1 MFVRLFLSLLQKTK
15 VILIELQWFFI
26 THKAFSRHSIFYL
39 CQKIKTPFMSKSRY
53 IQLILILGSLTALGP
68 FSIDMY
74 LPGFAGIAA
83 DLNTT
88 VANVSMTLSS
98 YFIGISAGQL
108 LYGPLLDRF
117 GRKKPLFIGL
127 LVYILA
133 SLGCVYVIDIDTFIG
148 LRFIQA
154 IGSCAATVASVSMV
168 RDLFPVKD
176 IPKVFSLLMLVVGLS
191 PMLAPTVGGYVTEY
205 YSWHTVFFI
214 LMCMGIVI
222 LLAAQLGLPNSFQP
236 DKTISLKPKPIITN
250 FINIIKEPQF
260 YTYAF
265 TGAIAFSGL
274 FTYVAASPILFMD
287 IFKVDA
293 KTYGWIFAFMSL
305 SFIGSSQLNSV
316 LLKRFSSEQMIY
328 SALILQSVISILFL
342 VLALNNLLGL
352 YETITMLFLFLG
364 CLGTSNPNTA
374 SLTLAPFSRNAGS
387 ASALMGAIQLGLG
400 ALASFAV
407 GVFVKDTISPM
418 VVIMTT
424 TTLLAFLILK
434 IGKRNI
440 KKTIAIEE
448 EITIVP

>member
-1 MFVRLFLSLLQKTK
+1 MTK
-15 VILIELQWFFI
+15 
-26 THKAFSRHSIFYL
+26 
-39 CQKIKTPFMSKSRY
+39 SKY
-53 IQLILILGSLTALGP
+53 FKLILILGALTAVGP

-74 LPGFAGIAA
+74 LPGFEGIAK

-88 VANVSMTLSS
+88 VANVAMTLSS

-133 SLGCVYVIDIDTFIG
+133 SLGCVFVKDIDTFIG

-154 IGSCAATVASVSMV
+154 VGSCAATVASVSMV
-168 RDLFPVKD
+168 RDLFPVRD

-191 PMLAPTVGGYVTEY
+191 PMLAPTVGGYVTDAY
-205 YSWHTVFFI
+205 GWHMVFLI
-214 LMCMGIVI
+214 LMFIGIII
-222 LLAAQLGLPNSFQP
+222 LIAAQFGLPNSYTP
-236 DKTISLKPKPIITN
+236 DSSISLKPKPILLN
-250 FINIIKEPQF
+250 FASVLKEPQF

-287 IFKVDA
+287 IFQVDA

-305 SFIGSSQLNSV
+305 SLILGSQLNAI
-316 LLKRFSSEQMIY
+316 LLKRLSSEKMIY
-328 SALILQSVISILFL
+328 GALVAQSVIVVTFLIFSI
-342 VLALNNLLGL
+342 NELLGL
-352 YETITMLFLFLG
+352 YETIAMLFLFLA
-364 CLGTSNPNTA
+364 CLGVSNPNTA
-374 SLTLAPFSRNAGS
+374 GLTLAPFTRNAGS

-407 GVFVKDTISPM
+407 GVFVKDSMVPM
-418 VVIMTT
+418 IVIMAVSTIT
-424 TTLLAFLILK
+424 AFIVLN
-434 IGKRNI
+434 IGKRRI
-440 KKTIAIEE
+440 KVKH
-448 EITIVP
+448 